1 MQCIVCSCCCCEL
14 LSAEFCVLSLQSLSC
29 WHVWVLP
36 ETITLCVIGE
46 SCWERSELLRG
57 EWRLWACWHSVFA
70 SAGVGALGSREAEIG
85 LCPSVAVVR
94 CPVCFY
100 SVCTDVHTRLLVGT
114 AVLQLGRI
122 FSSRSSQM
130 LSLQSF
136 CGLLR
141 APRQAAIKA
150 QLSFVSAFEA
160 LVIHLSSQIP
170 ACTLGK
176 AFPRG
181 SKALEGREEF
191 EEVNLMPVNPLFTLL
206 FFSWGFITAFYH
218 SPITSDAVCKRRGPT
233 PHPWR
238 LFCAVEGSE
247 WGIRWGLRAEHSHQ
261 FLTVGIRRITA
272 KKAKKNSGILAT
284 GKLPTYTE
292 RSHHSITFRD
302 LGRSLMQKIDF
313 FPLLQLGILALSF
326 CVLECS
332 SYRQNV
338 PSGVWMM
345 RTNRKGACITAEPC
359 PCSSLHTA
367 VIEMQHEVLICS
379 FLFSSIFHICN
390 LLKFKDCK

>member
-206 FFSWGFITAFYH
+206 FSHEVSSQLSTTLPSRQMRFVRGGAPHLILEGFFVLWRGLNGASGGGWGQSIHTSFLLWALEELPQKRQKKIVEFWQQESCQRTQKDPITA
-218 SPITSDAVCKRRGPT
+218 SPSQT
-233 PHPWR
+233 
-238 LFCAVEGSE
+238 
-247 WGIRWGLRAEHSHQ
+247 
-261 FLTVGIRRITA
+261 
-272 KKAKKNSGILAT
+272 
-284 GKLPTYTE
+284 
-292 RSHHSITFRD
+292 
-302 LGRSLMQKIDF
+302 
-313 FPLLQLGILALSF
+313 
-326 CVLECS
+326 LE
-332 SYRQNV
+332 
-338 PSGVWMM
+338 GVWC
-345 RTNRKGACITAEPC
+345 RR
-359 PCSSLHTA
+359 
-367 VIEMQHEVLICS
+367 
-379 FLFSSIFHICN
+379 
-390 LLKFKDCK
+390 